1 MRFNIEKNS
10 VNGVLDWYEIQNVP
24 NWVIYSHKPEN
35 VKYIGS
41 EDENESLQKLTYA
54 LNDIKNSPAA
64 ENTYILRCDPK
75 NPKIKEK
82 PILSFCLNTS
92 VATNNLISGINP
104 VYATKNDIDEIKR
117 MIEAKEIEDEIDE
130 LEPEPQ
136 KNFLAGLLENEQ
148 VQQMAIN
155 AISGLFSSLLVKK
168 PMVTSLAGVDDIDT
182 ILKDLFSKGVKIEHL
197 RKLADMPEDK
207 ISMLIQML

>member
-10 VNGVLDWYEIQNVP
+10 VNGVIDWYEIQDVP

-41 EDENESLQKLTYA
+41 EDPQESLEKLTYA

-82 PILSFCLNTS
+82 PILAFCLNTNVS
-92 VATNNLISGINP
+92 SSNIIAGFNP
-104 VYATKNDIDEIKR
+104 GYATKTDIEEIKR

-148 VQQMAIN
+148 VQTMVVSAIT
-155 AISGLFSSLLVKK
+155 GLIGSFLVKK
-168 PMVTSLAGVDDIDT
+168 PMVTSLAGVDDLDT
-182 ILKDLFSKGVKIEHL
+182 ILKTLFSKGVKVEHL
-197 RKLADMPEDK
+197 KKLAEMPEDK